1 MIVHVYGQPKQIMF
15 YEFNDRKQQRISEA
29 CVVGVNSH
37 EITKNKFWGN
47 KRRASKYIRIKNCSM
62 CAGTL

>member
-1 MIVHVYGQPKQIMF
+1 MSMVYEQPKQIMF

-37 EITKNKFWGN
+37 EITKNKF
-47 KRRASKYIRIKNCSM
+47 
-62 CAGTL
+62 